1 MNWSEI
7 RQNAGFSGFY
17 RAESDLGRSLP
28 IGHFNVRLKK
38 KGMQKI
44 SDHTIDVINDR
55 IQNMDEDRIGRVWD
69 AFAKEQPALVGYVL
83 GESREL
89 QTPDAREDVAYI
101 LTIILL
107 SFRELRPGIPVVSE
121 AEFEKAFNAEFEEM
135 EEVFHDGFDETDA
148 MTIMDSFCQPDLLQF
163 AAATIYSEGGEVEE
177 SSNFTEE
184 EAGLFIVIFKTVIG
198 LLHKKAD
205 AIV

>member
-1 MNWSEI
+1 
-7 RQNAGFSGFY
+7 
-17 RAESDLGRSLP
+17 LP
-28 IGHFNVRLKK
+28 IALLYVGLKE

-55 IQNMDEDRIGRVWD
+55 IQNMDEDRIGRIWD

-107 SFRELRPGIPVVSE
+107 SFQELRPGIPVVSE

-135 EEVFHDGFDETDA
+135 EEVFQDGFDETDA

-163 AAATIYSEGGEVEE
+163 AAATIYSDGEEEEE

-198 LLHKKAD
+198 LLHKKSD